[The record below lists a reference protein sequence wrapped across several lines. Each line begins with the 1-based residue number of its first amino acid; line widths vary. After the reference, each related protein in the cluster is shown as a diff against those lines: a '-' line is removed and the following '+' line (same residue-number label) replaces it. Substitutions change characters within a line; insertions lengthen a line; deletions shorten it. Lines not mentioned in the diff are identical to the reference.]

1 MQHTVKLEISFSHE
15 VTVIA
20 DTLQEAQEKAI
31 AIGTEMVPVNSF
43 NVEVRPKTPLKT
55 FRSIS
60 DMVRYCDHKGMIPV
74 STNIKADGSV
84 SVILTKK

>member
-1 MQHTVKLEISFSHE
+1 
-15 VTVIA
+15 
-20 DTLQEAQEKAI
+20 
-31 AIGTEMVPVNSF
+31 MVPVNSF

-55 FRSIS
+55 FRSVS

-74 STNIKADGSV
+74 STNIKADGAV